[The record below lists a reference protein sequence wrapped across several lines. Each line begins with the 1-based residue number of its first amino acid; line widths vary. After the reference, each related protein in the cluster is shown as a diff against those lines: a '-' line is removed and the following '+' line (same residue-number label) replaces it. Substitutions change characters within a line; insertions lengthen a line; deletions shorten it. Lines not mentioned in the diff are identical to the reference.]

1 MNIIIATAVV
11 GITGLIIGLVLG
23 IANKKFEVE
32 VDEREIAVRGFLP
45 GNNCGGCGY
54 AGCDGLA
61 AAIVKG
67 DRKSVV

>member
-23 IANKKFEVE
+23 I
-32 VDEREIAVRGFLP
+32 
-45 GNNCGGCGY
+45 
-54 AGCDGLA
+54 
-61 AAIVKG
+61 